1 VEAVGVSVRKFRI
14 PKIFFPLPRVY
25 DIIGLRRIV
34 MMCFAVDGVTVW
46 TVTVIVVVYSAVD
59 GVTVWTVAVIVIVR
73 SAVDGVTVWTVT
85 TVVMRMLCEYMWS
98 VNAYIE

>member
-34 MMCFAVDGVTVW
+34 IMCFAVDGVTVW
-46 TVTVIVVVYSAVD
+46 TVT
-59 GVTVWTVAVIVIVR
+59 VIVIVR

-85 TVVMRMLCEYMWS
+85 TVQ
-98 VNAYIE
+98 